1 MLLQGQ
7 SVDWARA
14 KGGKQPCAFRLPP
27 RFDLTVERRDGVECV
42 EVTGR
47 SATLLPVEP
56 IRDPALK
63 ELAIQPA

>member
-1 MLLQGQ
+1 MPLGCP
-7 SVDWARA
+7 RE
-14 KGGKQPCAFRLPP
+14 

-42 EVTGR
+42 EVIGR

-56 IRDPALK
+56 ISDPALK